1 MSDRPEPQ
9 ESGCG
14 AVLAPS
20 VTLQAVL
27 WDMDG
32 TLLESEQLWD
42 IGMRALSLHLGGP
55 MSEQTRIATIGGP
68 LDLSV
73 WRTFDGLGLDPTPDE
88 QTAAEDWLNAH
99 MAGLFAQ
106 GLPWRPGA
114 REALAAVRAAQL
126 GQVLVTNT
134 GRQLCDVALDT
145 LGREHFDHT
154 VCGDEVPAGKP
165 DPAPYLRAAALL
177 GLDPAQC
184 LAIED
189 SPTGAAS
196 AEAAGC
202 PVLVVPSLVE
212 VPGSPRRVFR
222 SSLAELTVADL
233 REYHGSG
240 ER

>member
-1 MSDRPEPQ
+1 MSELSISDQ
-9 ESGCG
+9 LESRC
-14 AVLAPS
+14 AAP
-20 VTLQAVL
+20 TELRAVL

-42 IGMRALSLHLGGP
+42 IGMRELSLHLGGP
-55 MSEQTRIATIGGP
+55 MSEETRRSTIGGP

-73 WRTFDGLGLDPTPDE
+73 WRAFAGLGLDPTPDE
-88 QTAAEDWLNAH
+88 QTAAEDWLNAY

-106 GLPWRPGA
+106 GLRWRPGA
-114 REALAAVRAAQL
+114 QAALDAVRAAGL

-134 GRQLCDVALDT
+134 GRRLCDVALET
-145 LGREHFDHT
+145 LGRDRFDHT

-165 DPAPYLRAAALL
+165 DPAPYRRAAELL

-189 SPTGAAS
+189 SPTGATS

-202 PVLVVPSLVE
+202 AVLVVPSLVDG
-212 VPGSPRRVFR
+212 PGSPRRVFR
-222 SSLAELTVADL
+222 STLEGLTVADL
-233 REYHGSG
+233 RELHGSG
-240 ER
+240 AH

>member
-1 MSDRPEPQ
+1 MSDQ
-9 ESGCG
+9 LDAGCS
-14 AVLAPS
+14 APVVPS
-20 VTLQAVL
+20 ATLRAVL

-42 IGMRALSLHLGGP
+42 IGMRELSLHLGGP
-55 MSEQTRIATIGGP
+55 MSEQTRISTIGGP

-73 WRTFDGLGLDPTPDE
+73 WRTFAGLGLEPTPDE

-114 REALAAVRAAQL
+114 RAALGTVRAAEL

-134 GRQLCDVALDT
+134 GRRLCDVALDT

-165 DPAPYLRAAALL
+165 DPAPYLRAAELL
-177 GLDPAQC
+177 GLAPAQC

-189 SPTGAAS
+189 SPTGAA
-196 AEAAGC
+196 AADAAGC
-202 PVLVVPSLVE
+202 AVLVVPSLVE

-222 SSLAELTVADL
+222 SSLEGLTVADL

-240 ER
+240 GR